1 MNTMSEFR
9 KREAAVFSQI
19 PGMREL
25 STGSFDE
32 QDELREKYPDAAF
45 VTMLADDL
53 VTGNRELTEINMK
66 AYLAIL
72 NGESITNV
80 RYRHEKETDVY
91 WSRHMWDD

>member
-1 MNTMSEFR
+1 MNTMSDFR
-9 KREAAVFSQI
+9 KREAVVFSQI

-25 STGSFDE
+25 TTSSYDE
-32 QDELREKYPDAAF
+32 QNELRAKYPDAAF

-53 VTGNRELTEINMK
+53 VTCNRELTAINMK

-80 RYRHEKETDVY
+80 RYLHGKETDLY
-91 WSRHMWDD
+91 WSQHMWDD

>member
-1 MNTMSEFR
+1 MNTMSDFR

-32 QDELREKYPDAAF
+32 QDELRAKYPEAAF

-53 VTGNRELTEINMK
+53 VTGNRELTAINMK

-72 NGESITNV
+72 NGESIASV
-80 RYRHEKETDVY
+80 RYRYEKETDVY
-91 WSRHMWDD
+91 WSQHMWDD